1 MPNRIFQDI
10 LNFGNKLKARE
21 IDEFYVDDSD
31 IDSRMS
37 EYIHSIFC
45 ILFAIFLHSVSV
57 KATKMRHS

>member
-45 ILFAIFLHSVSV
+45 ILWQFFCIQFQ
-57 KATKMRHS
+57 